1 MSYLEAH
8 VPKRE
13 TKSISMNAQESNRCR
28 SGPGKSTHVT
38 RDFRM
43 FNMWFCARPTV
54 FMADPVAWL
63 PIGFPFSTNQ
73 QARSR

>member
-1 MSYLEAH
+1 MSYLEAD

-13 TKSISMNAQESNRCR
+13 TKSISMNAQEFNRCR
-28 SGPGKSTHVT
+28 SGPTRFTRVT
-38 RDFRM
+38 CDFRM
-43 FNMWFCARPTV
+43 FNMWFYSRPIV

-63 PIGFPFSTNQ
+63 PIGFTFSTNQ